1 MSSSTFSDRIQRMK
15 KRRKGSPEQVKVAM
29 ESYSGVAMDGLESYD
44 ILANVLSSQEEWE
57 RRGRGDNATRYVIGA
72 MQSVETQY
80 TEVSLNTAKRIQ
92 NQLEKRLSEYHL
104 DFRLQGSVALDIHI
118 KGFSDVD
125 LLVIDKQMLMYDRD
139 GVRQSLYTPTSKK
152 EDDVILTLRNTA
164 RDELRKAFPEA
175 YVDDENNKSLR
186 ITGGSLQREV
196 DVVPAIWWDNLD
208 YQLSQEESDRG
219 VMILQRDERKRIYN
233 SPFVHIKRIESKCD
247 RSNGGLR
254 KSIRLLKTIK
264 SDFQDEEGTEIGLNS
279 YDLTSIMYHADENN
293 LRHNAYYELA
303 VLVETH
309 RWLNYLCSHPI
320 EAKKLD
326 VPNGTRKIFE
336 DDDSLNELMK
346 LTNVVNNLVNE
357 VMNEHIGNFGR
368 QLALNESE
376 LLKGIQVL

>member
-1 MSSSTFSDRIQRMK
+1 MASDF
-15 KRRKGSPEQVKVAM
+15 
-29 ESYSGVAMDGLESYD
+29 
-44 ILANVLSSQEEWE
+44 
-57 RRGRGDNATRYVIGA
+57 A
-72 MQSVETQY
+72 MQPVEPQY
-80 TEVSLNTAKRIQ
+80 TEVSLNTAKRIE
-92 NQLEKRLSEYHL
+92 NQLEKRLSEYQL

-139 GVRQSLYTPTSKK
+139 GVRQNLYTPTSKK

-175 YVDDENNKSLR
+175 HVDDENNKSLR

-196 DVVPAIWWDNLD
+196 DVVPAIWWDNSD

-219 VMILQRDERKRIYN
+219 IMILHRDKRKRIYN
-233 SPFVHIKRIESKCD
+233 SPFVHIKRIASKCD

-254 KSIRLLKTIK
+254 KSIRLLKTVK
-264 SDFQDEEGTEIGLNS
+264 SDFQDEEGTEIALNS
-279 YDLTSIMYHADENN
+279 YDITSIMYHADENN

-309 RWLNYLCSHPI
+309 RWLNYLCSHHD

-336 DDDSLNELMK
+336 DDVSLNELMK
-346 LTNVVNNLVNE
+346 LTSVVNNLVNE
-357 VMNEHIGNFGR
+357 VINEHIGNFGR
-368 QLALNESE
+368 QLALNESA
-376 LLKGIQVL
+376 LLKGIQVF

>member
-1 MSSSTFSDRIQRMK
+1 MSSSIFSNRIQRMK
-15 KRRKGSPEQVKVAM
+15 KRRKGSPEQIKVAM
-29 ESYSGVAMDGLESYD
+29 ESYRGMAMDGLESYD
-44 ILANVLSSQEEWE
+44 ILESVLSSQEEWE
-57 RRGRGDNATRYVIGA
+57 HRGRGDNATRYVIGA
-72 MQSVETQY
+72 MQPVEPQY
-80 TEVSLNTAKRIQ
+80 TEVSLKTAKRIE
-92 NQLEKRLSEYHL
+92 NQLEKRLSEHQL

-139 GVRQSLYTPTSKK
+139 GARKNLYTPTSKK

-196 DVVPAIWWDNLD
+196 DVVPAIWWDNSN

-219 VMILQRDERKRIYN
+219 VMILQREKRERIYN
-233 SPFVHIKRIESKCD
+233 SPFVHIKRIESKCN
-247 RSNGGLR
+247 RSSGGLR
-254 KSIRLLKTIK
+254 KSIRLLKTVK
-264 SDFQDEEGTEIGLNS
+264 SDCQDEGTEIGLNS
-279 YDLTSIMYHADENN
+279 YDITSIMYHADENN
-293 LRHNAYYELA
+293 LRHHAYYELA

-309 RWLNYLCSHPI
+309 RWLNYLCSHPD

-336 DDDSLNELMK
+336 DDASIKELVK
-346 LTNVVNNLVNE
+346 LTSVVNNLVNE
-357 VMNEHIGNFGR
+357 VMYEVTGSFGR
-368 QLALNESE
+368 QFTVNESA
-376 LLKGIQVL
+376 LLKGIQIL